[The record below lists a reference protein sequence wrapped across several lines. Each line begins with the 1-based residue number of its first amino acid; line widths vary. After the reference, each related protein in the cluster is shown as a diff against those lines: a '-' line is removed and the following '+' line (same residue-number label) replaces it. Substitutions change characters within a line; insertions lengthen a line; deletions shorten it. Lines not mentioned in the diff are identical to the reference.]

1 MKKILTL
8 LFLIGSF
15 FALNLNAD
23 VIQNQKLKNAIN
35 ILNAFGT
42 RNLKP
47 NTKFTGI
54 KAIAIIP
61 DVTKAGAII
70 TGSKGKGVFIA
81 KNDDG
86 EWSSPFFVNYTSG
99 SIGLQLGYSS
109 ADMIIL
115 FKNSEAY
122 ASLFNAKDT
131 ISLKAEATGVVG
143 NEVAIASDLPEISAF
158 VEERGKTSGAFVG
171 VSLDV
176 ARLKINAQDTNDY
189 YDRMY
194 EFEDIYNNSP
204 KASKYTIKFKEIISK
219 YFL

>member
-1 MKKILTL
+1 MKRL
-8 LFLIGSF
+8 LIIFLAGLF
-15 FALNLNAD
+15 FTPNLNAD

-35 ILNAFGT
+35 ILNAFGA

-47 NTKFTGI
+47 NIKFEGI

-61 DVTKAGAII
+61 DVTKAGAIV
-70 TGSKGKGVFIA
+70 TGSTGKGVFIA

-99 SIGLQLGYSS
+99 SVGLQIGYSS

-122 ASLFNAKDT
+122 ANLFNSKDT
-131 ISLKAEATGVVG
+131 ISLKAEATGGVG
-143 NEVAIASDLPEISAF
+143 NEVAITSDLPEISAF
-158 VEERGKTSGAFVG
+158 AEERGKTSGAFVG

-176 ARLKINAQDTNDY
+176 ARLKINIQDTNDY
-189 YDRMY
+189 YERMY
-194 EFEDIYNNSP
+194 DFENIYNNSP
-204 KASKYTIKFKEIISK
+204 KASKYTLKFKEIISK

>member
-1 MKKILTL
+1 MKRL
-8 LFLIGSF
+8 LIIFLAGLF
-15 FALNLNAD
+15 FTPYLNAD

-47 NTKFTGI
+47 NTKFEGI

-61 DVTKAGAII
+61 DVTKAGTIV
-70 TGSKGKGVFIA
+70 TGSTGKGVFIA

-122 ASLFNAKDT
+122 ANLFNAKDT
-131 ISLKAEATGVVG
+131 ISLKAEATGGVG
-143 NEVAIASDLPEISAF
+143 NEVAITSDLPEISAF
-158 VEERGKTSGAFVG
+158 AEERGKTSGAFVG

-176 ARLKINAQDTNDY
+176 ARLKINIQDTNDY
-189 YDRMY
+189 YERMY
-194 EFEDIYNNSP
+194 DFENIYNNSP
-204 KASKYTIKFKEIISK
+204 KASKYTLKFKEIISK

>member
-1 MKKILTL
+1 MKKIFAFLCTIC
-8 LFLIGSF
+8 LFCGVS
-15 FALNLNAD
+15 NAD
-23 VIQNQKLKNAIN
+23 IIQNQKVKNTIN
-35 ILNAFGT
+35 ILNAFGL
-42 RNLKP
+42 RNLHG
-47 NTKFTGI
+47 NEKFKDI

-61 DVTKAGAII
+61 DVTKTAFVVSGA
-70 TGSKGKGVFIA
+70 KGEGIFVA

-131 ISLKAEATGVVG
+131 ISLKAEATGGVG

>member
-15 FALNLNAD
+15 FVLNLNAD

-47 NTKFTGI
+47 NTK
-54 KAIAIIP
+54 
-61 DVTKAGAII
+61 
-70 TGSKGKGVFIA
+70 FIA

-131 ISLKAEATGVVG
+131 ISLKAEATGGVG

>member
-1 MKKILTL
+1 MKRLVTL
-8 LFLIGSF
+8 LLISSF

-23 VIQNQKLKNAIN
+23 VVQNQKLKNAIN
-35 ILNAFGT
+35 ILNAFGV

-47 NTKFTGI
+47 NTKFEGI

-61 DVTKAGAII
+61 DVVKAGAVV
-70 TGSKGKGVFIA
+70 TGSKGKGIFIA

-109 ADMIIL
+109 ADMVIL

-122 ASLFNAKDT
+122 ANLFNAKDT
-131 ISLKAEATGVVG
+131 ISLKAEATGGVG
-143 NEVAIASDLPEISAF
+143 NEVAITSDLPEISAF

-176 ARLKINAQDTNDY
+176 ARLKINHQDTNDY
-189 YDRMY
+189 YERIYD
-194 EFEDIYNNSP
+194 FEDIYNNSP
-204 KASKYTIKFKEIISK
+204 KASKYTSKFKEIIEK